1 MMDTGT
7 PTLDQLHVL
16 TVVVEAGS
24 FSAAARRLHRAQSV
38 ISYTIANLEAQ
49 LGVALFAREGRR
61 PVLTAAGRALIADAR
76 RVGRQIDE
84 LRARAAALRRGL
96 EAELGLAV
104 DVMFPTA
111 RLVAALDDF
120 ARDYPTVALR
130 LRIEALGSVAQL
142 VLDGACQLGVAGWL
156 ANMPDALER
165 RAIGEVRLIP
175 VAAPTHPLARAQDPA
190 APEFATHASA
200 PGPIDGAWL
209 REEVQ
214 LVLTDRTALTEGQDF
229 GVLAL
234 RTWRLGDLGAKHALL
249 LAGLGWGNMPEDTVA
264 DDLAAGRLVRL
275 RVGEAPE
282 HHYPLGLIHRIDAP
296 PGPAGAWLAE
306 RLAAG

>member
-1 MMDTGT
+1 MDTGT

-16 TVVVEAGS
+16 TAVVEAGS

-38 ISYTIANLEAQ
+38 ISYAITNLEAQ

-61 PVLTAAGRALIADAR
+61 PVLTEAGRALIADAR
-76 RVGRQIDE
+76 RIGRQVDE
-84 LRARAAALRRGL
+84 LRARASALRRGL
-96 EAELGLAV
+96 EAELALAV

-111 RLVAALDDF
+111 RLVTALNDF
-120 ARDYPTVALR
+120 SREYPTVGLR
-130 LRIEALGSVAQL
+130 LRIEALGGVAQL
-142 VLDGACQLGVAGWL
+142 VLDGPCQLGVTGWL
-156 ANMPDALER
+156 ASLPDALER
-165 RAIGEVRLIP
+165 RAIGEMRLVP

-190 APEFATHASA
+190 APEFAA
-200 PGPIDGAWL
+200 GPIDSARL

-214 LVLTDRTALTEGQDF
+214 LVLADRTTLTAGQDF

-234 RTWRLGDLGAKHALL
+234 RTWRLGDLGAKYALL
-249 LAGLGWGNMPEDTVA
+249 LAGLGWGNMPAQMVA
-264 DDLAAGRLVRL
+264 SDLAAGRLVRL
-275 RVGEAPE
+275 QVAEAPE
-282 HHYPLGLIHRIDAP
+282 HHYPLGLIHRIDTP

>member
-1 MMDTGT
+1 MDAGT
-7 PTLDQLHVL
+7 PTLDQLRVL
-16 TVVVEAGS
+16 TAVVEAGS

-49 LGVALFAREGRR
+49 LGVALFARDGRR
-61 PVLTAAGRALIADAR
+61 PVLTEAGRALIADAR
-76 RVGRQIDE
+76 RVGRLVDE
-84 LRARAAALRRGL
+84 LRARAVALRRGL
-96 EAELGLAV
+96 EAELALAA

-120 ARDYPTVALR
+120 AREYPTVGLR
-130 LRIEALGSVAQL
+130 LRIEALGGVAQL
-142 VLDGACQLGVAGWL
+142 VLDGACRLGVTGWL
-156 ANMPDALER
+156 ATVPDALER

-175 VAAPTHPLARAQDPA
+175 VAAPTHPLARGQ
-190 APEFATHASA
+190 HASS
-200 PGPIDGAWL
+200 GPIAGARL

-214 LVLTDRTALTEGQDF
+214 LVLTDRTALTQGRDF

-249 LAGLGWGNMPEDTVA
+249 LAGLGWGNMPAEMVA
-264 DDLAAGRLVRL
+264 DDIAAGRLVRL
-275 RVGEAPE
+275 RVAEAPE
-282 HHYPLGLIHRIDAP
+282 YRYPLGLIHRIDAP

-306 RLAAG
+306 RLAAECRMPEPTSI

>member
-1 MMDTGT
+1 MDMPDTGT

-16 TVVVEAGS
+16 TAVVEAGS

-49 LGVALFAREGRR
+49 LGVALFARDGRR
-61 PVLTAAGRALIADAR
+61 PALTEAGRALLADAR
-76 RVGRQIDE
+76 RIGRLVDE

-120 ARDYPTVALR
+120 ARAYPTVGLR
-130 LRIEALGSVAQL
+130 LRIEGLGGVAQL
-142 VLDGACQLGVAGWL
+142 VLDGACQLGVSGWL
-156 ANMPDALER
+156 ASVPDALER

-175 VAAPTHPLARAQDPA
+175 VTAPTHAVARVPA
-190 APEFATHASA
+190 PIGSA
-200 PGPIDGAWL
+200 VL
-209 REEVQ
+209 REQVQ

-249 LAGLGWGNMPEDTVA
+249 LAGLGWGNMPAEMVA

-275 RVGEAPE
+275 QIAEASE
-282 HHYPLGLIHRIDAP
+282 YHYPIGLIHRTDTP

-306 RLAAG
+306 RLAE

>member
-1 MMDTGT
+1 MDTGT

-16 TVVVEAGS
+16 TAVVEAGS

-49 LGVALFAREGRR
+49 LGVALFARDGRR
-61 PVLTAAGRALIADAR
+61 PALTEAGRALVTDAR
-76 RVGRQIDE
+76 RVGRLVDE

-120 ARDYPTVALR
+120 ARAYPTVGLR
-130 LRIEALGSVAQL
+130 LRIEALGGVAQL
-142 VLDGACQLGVAGWL
+142 VLDGPCQLGVTGWL
-156 ANMPDALER
+156 ARLPDALER
-165 RAIGEVRLIP
+165 RAIGEVRLVP
-175 VAAPTHPLARAQDPA
+175 VAAPTHPLARAQDGDPGSID
-190 APEFATHASA
+190 SA
-200 PGPIDGAWL
+200 RL

-214 LVLTDRTALTEGQDF
+214 LVLADRTTLTAGQDF

-249 LAGLGWGNMPEDTVA
+249 LAGLGWGNMPADMVA
-264 DDLAAGRLVRL
+264 DDFAAGRLVRL
-275 RVGEAPE
+275 RVAEAPE

-296 PGPAGAWLAE
+296 PGPAGARLAE
-306 RLAAG
+306 